1 MRIKDHLVK
10 DLFNLAIS
18 KCEEDKTKTHDA
30 RGHKVQCSMSLAL
43 DQDSPDQDWN
53 QFATFENDLEN
64 MLFSFESQ
72 LDFCSTACSFERGF
86 KKVS

>member
-18 KCEEDKTKTHDA
+18 KCEEDETKTHDA

-53 QFATFENDLEN
+53 QFATFENDLEK
-64 MLFSFESQ
+64 L
-72 LDFCSTACSFERGF
+72 CY
-86 KKVS
+86 